1 MFSQINP
8 QLITNLEKLGLT
20 ENEAKAYVGL
30 VSLREA
36 TAREIHELTNVPRAK
51 IYEILKVLAKK
62 GYIEVRQGSPTYFR
76 AVDPKQVIG
85 KIKDEFL
92 NCAIE
97 TLGQLNELGYE
108 LPKTSPVWCI
118 QSEWGIKNRIREIM
132 DGVKEELIIFSSNP
146 EFLKE
151 FEPELQ
157 KLEKSSNL
165 TLIVDELE
173 KFKSLP
179 FEFRETKKEFTDF
192 MNNILIDGVQYNEEF
207 FMIADG
213 KESIGVHSV
222 GNKREAVVIKLPVV
236 CYMQKILYDRLLK
249 PRILKGV
256 DGQLNA

>member
-8 QLITNLEKLGLT
+8 QLICNLEKLGLT

-62 GYIEVRQGSPTYFR
+62 GYLEVRQGTPTSFR
-76 AVDPKQVIG
+76 AVDPRQVIG

-97 TLGQLNELGYE
+97 TLGQLNELSYE
-108 LPKTSPVWCI
+108 LPKTSPVWYI
-118 QSEWGIKNRIREIM
+118 QSDWGIKNRIREIM
-132 DGVKEELIIFSSNP
+132 AGVKEELILFSSSP

-151 FEPELQ
+151 FEPELK
-157 KLEKSSNL
+157 KLEKTCNL
-165 TLIVDELE
+165 TLIVNELDR
-173 KFKSLP
+173 FRSLP
-179 FEFRETKKEFTDF
+179 FEFRETTKEFTEF
-192 MNNILIDGVQYNEEF
+192 LNNIVIEGVRYNEEF

-213 KESIGVHSV
+213 KESIGVHSA
-222 GNKREAVVIKLPVV
+222 GNKREAVVIKLPIVS
-236 CYMQKILYDRLLK
+236 YMQKMIYERVLEPSFVKKDR
-249 PRILKGV
+249 
-256 DGQLNA
+256 

>member
-8 QLITNLEKLGLT
+8 LLIRNLEKLGLT

-62 GYIEVRQGSPTYFR
+62 GFLEVREGSPTYFR

-85 KIKDEFL
+85 KIKDEFI

-97 TLGQLNELGYE
+97 TLDQLNELSYE

-118 QSEWGIKNRIREIM
+118 QSDWGIKNRIREIM
-132 DGVKEELIIFSSNP
+132 AGVREELIIFSSNP
-146 EFLKE
+146 EFLQE

-157 KLEKSSNL
+157 KLEKTCNL
-165 TLIVDELE
+165 TLIVNQLDR
-173 KFKSLP
+173 FRSLP
-179 FEFRETKKEFTDF
+179 FEFRETTKEFTEFLD
-192 MNNILIDGVQYNEEF
+192 NIVIEGVRYNEEF

-213 KESIGVHSV
+213 KESIGVHSA
-222 GNKREAVVIKLPVV
+222 GNKREAVVIKLPIVS
-236 CYMQKILYDRLLK
+236 YMQKMIYERVLEPSFVKKDR
-249 PRILKGV
+249 
-256 DGQLNA
+256 

>member
-8 QLITNLEKLGLT
+8 QLICNLEKLGLT

-62 GYIEVRQGSPTYFR
+62 GYLEVRQGTPTSFR
-76 AVDPKQVIG
+76 AVDPRQVIG

-97 TLGQLNELGYE
+97 TLGQLNELSYE
-108 LPKTSPVWCI
+108 LPKTSPVWYI
-118 QSEWGIKNRIREIM
+118 QSDWGIKNRIREIM
-132 DGVKEELIIFSSNP
+132 AGVKEELIIFSSSP

-151 FEPELQ
+151 FEPELK
-157 KLEKSSNL
+157 KLEKTCSL
-165 TLIVDELE
+165 TLIVNELDR
-173 KFKSLP
+173 FRSLP
-179 FEFRETKKEFTDF
+179 FEFRETTKEFTEF
-192 MNNILIDGVQYNEEF
+192 LNNIVIEGVRYNEEF

-213 KESIGVHSV
+213 KESIGVHSA
-222 GNKREAVVIKLPVV
+222 GNKREAVVIKLPIVS
-236 CYMQKILYDRLLK
+236 YMQKMIYERVLEPSFVKKDR
-249 PRILKGV
+249 
-256 DGQLNA
+256 

>member
-8 QLITNLEKLGLT
+8 QLIRNLEKLGLT

-62 GYIEVRQGSPTYFR
+62 GYLEVRQGSPTYFR

-85 KIKDEFL
+85 KIKDEFID
-92 NCAIE
+92 CAIE
-97 TLGQLNELGYE
+97 TLDQLNELSYE

-118 QSEWGIKNRIREIM
+118 QSDWGIKNRIREILA
-132 DGVKEELIIFSSNP
+132 GVKQELIIFSSSP

-151 FEPELQ
+151 FEAELK
-157 KLEKSSNL
+157 KLEKTCS
-165 TLIVDELE
+165 LIFIVNELNG
-173 KFKSLP
+173 FRSLP
-179 FEFRETKKEFTDF
+179 FEFRETTKEFTDF
-192 MNNILIDGVQYNEEF
+192 LNNIVIDGIQYNEEF

-213 KESIGVHSV
+213 KESIGVHSA
-222 GNKREAVVIKLPVV
+222 GNKREAVVIKLPIV
-236 CYMQKILYDRLLK
+236 CYLQKMIYNRVLEPSFVKKDR
-249 PRILKGV
+249 
-256 DGQLNA
+256 